1 MEEGR
6 QAYHPALLL
15 KVWLYAY
22 ALGVTSARR
31 LEQRVRE
38 DLAFRYLAAG
48 AGPDFWTLNQFRTR
62 HARALNDLF
71 TQVVELARSLGMGR
85 LGHVAMDSTRVA
97 ANASRDRVE
106 TVAKLRAE
114 RAKIRRQI
122 RRWQKQCDAQSCEEA
137 AGQQLSG
144 KQMAALEK
152 RLEEIPRCLERL
164 RKSGLKRRSE
174 TDPDSRFLRDR
185 KGFTLGYTAEV
196 AVSEDHLIVE
206 QRVGQNATDNATLVP
221 LVETVER
228 RCRERPQKVSA
239 DSGFFCLETIVELA
253 QRGLDVYVPDS
264 NLARELNRGQRAPGA
279 PAVRHPEHRRMR
291 RKLRDPAGRAVYQRR
306 KAIVEPVI
314 GVLKEQ
320 RGMRQFR
327 RRGLGKVAV
336 EFALAAT
343 AFNLTRLWRN
353 KPKLDQEGSFSRLPD
368 RRLGEDRNTR
378 ILERIMI
385 PFDFRPAKPSFH
397 TGSTGPTAALRYEIH
412 QLAGAGFLAFPSG
425 HSVLSA
431 VLFAPAPQPAVAR
444 CVQYRQLLHIFGDV
458 EHLRQVRVVGFRQ
471 QPQLFG
477 RLPQL
482 SLRLLQAPRKIWR
495 GRRRGLGAG
504 TEEASQ
510 SQPTLGRL
518 ELVTQR

>member
-48 AGPDFWTLNQFRTR
+48 AGPDYWTLNQFRTR

-71 TQVVELARSLGMGR
+71 TRVVELARSLGMGR

-206 QRVGQNATDNATLVP
+206 QRVGQNATDNATLP
-221 LVETVER
+221 GTPAE
-228 RCRERPQKVSA
+228 
-239 DSGFFCLETIVELA
+239 
-253 QRGLDVYVPDS
+253 
-264 NLARELNRGQRAPGA
+264 GQRRQRLLLLGD
-279 PAVRHPEHRRMR
+279 HR
-291 RKLRDPAGRAVYQRR
+291 G
-306 KAIVEPVI
+306 
-314 GVLKEQ
+314 
-320 RGMRQFR
+320 
-327 RRGLGKVAV
+327 
-336 EFALAAT
+336 
-343 AFNLTRLWRN
+343 
-353 KPKLDQEGSFSRLPD
+353 
-368 RRLGEDRNTR
+368 
-378 ILERIMI
+378 
-385 PFDFRPAKPSFH
+385 
-397 TGSTGPTAALRYEIH
+397 TGPAW
-412 QLAGAGFLAFPSG
+412 P
-425 HSVLSA
+425 
-431 VLFAPAPQPAVAR
+431 
-444 CVQYRQLLHIFGDV
+444 
-458 EHLRQVRVVGFRQ
+458 
-471 QPQLFG
+471 G
-477 RLPQL
+477 RLCA
-482 SLRLLQAPRKIWR
+482 RLE
-495 GRRRGLGAG
+495 LGAG
-504 TEEASQ
+504 TEPRPTRARSTCCTASGAPANATQAARPGRPGGLSAAQGDRGTSDRGFERTAWNAAVPAAGPGEGRGGVRAGRNGLQPHPPVAQQTEARS
-510 SQPTLGRL
+510 GRL
-518 ELVTQR
+518 VQQTPGPATRRRSKHQNSGADHDPF

>member
-1 MEEGR
+1 MKFLTYNPEQAYLLPPSVREVLGEDHICFFVHQVVERLELSAFEQGYVEEGR
-6 QAYHPALLL
+6 PAYHPALLL

-122 RRWQKQCDAQSCEEA
+122 RRWQKQCDAQSCDEA

-185 KGFTLGYTAEV
+185 KGFMLGYTAEV

-291 RKLRDPAGRAVYQRR
+291 RKLRDPAGR
-306 KAIVEPVI
+306 
-314 GVLKEQ
+314 
-320 RGMRQFR
+320 
-327 RRGLGKVAV
+327 RGLA
-336 EFALAAT
+336 
-343 AFNLTRLWRN
+343 
-353 KPKLDQEGSFSRLPD
+353 
-368 RRLGEDRNTR
+368 
-378 ILERIMI
+378 
-385 PFDFRPAKPSFH
+385 
-397 TGSTGPTAALRYEIH
+397 
-412 QLAGAGFLAFPSG
+412 
-425 HSVLSA
+425 
-431 VLFAPAPQPAVAR
+431 
-444 CVQYRQLLHIFGDV
+444 
-458 EHLRQVRVVGFRQ
+458 
-471 QPQLFG
+471 
-477 RLPQL
+477 
-482 SLRLLQAPRKIWR
+482 QAHPGR
-495 GRRRGLGAG
+495 GRCAASWTRASRRAK
-504 TEEASQ
+504 TSRIAAHCESC
-510 SQPTLGRL
+510 
-518 ELVTQR
+518 

>member
-1 MEEGR
+1 M
-6 QAYHPALLL
+6 
-15 KVWLYAY
+15 WLYAY

-279 PAVRHPEHRRMR
+279 PAVRHPETPANATQAARPGRPGGLSAAQGDR
-291 RKLRDPAGRAVYQRR
+291 GTSDRGFERTAWNAAVPAAGPGEGRGRVRAGRNGLQPHP
-306 KAIVEPVI
+306 PVAQQTEARS
-314 GVLKEQ
+314 G
-320 RGMRQFR
+320 
-327 RRGLGKVAV
+327 
-336 EFALAAT
+336 
-343 AFNLTRLWRN
+343 RLVQQTPR
-353 KPKLDQEGSFSRLPD
+353 PA
-368 RRLGEDRNTR
+368 LGEDRNTR

-385 PFDFRPAKPSFH
+385 PFDFQPAKPSFH
-397 TGSTGPTAALRYEIH
+397 TDSSAPGFPT
-412 QLAGAGFLAFPSG
+412 
-425 HSVLSA
+425 
-431 VLFAPAPQPAVAR
+431 
-444 CVQYRQLLHIFGDV
+444 
-458 EHLRQVRVVGFRQ
+458 
-471 QPQLFG
+471 G
-477 RLPQL
+477 RLSRPAGSRRFKFQQL
-482 SLRLLQAPRKIWR
+482 EGHPLL
-495 GRRRGLGAG
+495 
-504 TEEASQ
+504 
-510 SQPTLGRL
+510 
-518 ELVTQR
+518 